1 MRNGKTRAAEAWLLA
16 TIGGLLSFLCGC
28 DPTIR
33 ATVENGVIS
42 LSQTLFGSFV
52 SALIALAGEANQT
65 GT

>member
-1 MRNGKTRAAEAWLLA
+1 MRSRSPRGVESWLLA
-16 TIGGLLSFLCGC
+16 TIGGLLSLVCGC

-42 LSQTLFGSFV
+42 LSQTLFGSFIT
-52 SALIALAGEANQT
+52 ALVQLAGEANQT

>member
-1 MRNGKTRAAEAWLLA
+1 MRSGTIRATEGWLLA
-16 TIGGLLSFLCGC
+16 TLGGLLTFLSGC

-42 LSQTLFGSFV
+42 LSQTLFGSFI
-52 SALIALAGEANQT
+52 SALVQLAGEANQT